1 MFARG
6 FDAPFG
12 QLRVPAEKPS
22 FVSGFDAPFGQSR
35 VLAEKPSLVAIQKN
49 MYVEGF
55 DAPFGQSMI
64 EAREWAPPVTSL
76 FDREVV
82 FGDKDLFTLDD

>member
-22 FVSGFDAPFGQSR
+22 FVSGFDAPFGQS
-35 VLAEKPSLVAIQKN
+35 LVAIQKN

-55 DAPFGQSMI
+55 DAPFGQSRI